1 MTTPHSTARISA
13 PIARRSLLKSLS
25 LGGLMLSPAGA
36 LLLQNRAALANS
48 DPKLQGLVDQARIT
62 VQSFVS
68 DSNYADMRR
77 QLANAKGVLVLPQLI
92 KASFIFGGEG
102 GSGLLLAKTA
112 GTWSQPAN
120 YTLAAGSV
128 GFQIGGEVSEVMLL
142 LMSNRAVEAIL
153 RNEFKLGADASV
165 AAGPVGGGIEA
176 STTTNLG
183 ADILSYSRSKGLAIG
198 VSLEGA
204 VITARHARNEA
215 YYGRSAHPRDI
226 LYHNAVSSAGTDELR
241 QTLAA
246 AELR

>member
-1 MTTPHSTARISA
+1 MTNPHIIARTTA
-13 PIARRSLLKSLS
+13 PIARRSLLKSLG

-36 LLLQNRAALANS
+36 LLLKNRAALASS
-48 DPKLQGLVDQARIT
+48 DPKLQGLMDQARIT
-62 VQSFVS
+62 VQNFAG
-68 DSNYADMRR
+68 DSNYTDMRR

-112 GTWSQPAN
+112 GSWSQPAN

-226 LYHNAVSSAGTDELR
+226 LYQNAVSSAGTAELR
-241 QTLAA
+241 QALAA